1 MNAERRIA
9 MNASQK
15 SGVKHFA
22 DFIRMTP
29 CLVVLSILSLLLSPY
44 SSVRAAT
51 NTIAT
56 QAAADATPTL
66 VVNANQVLHPV
77 THVASG
83 GLYGLGSDSTPA
95 DSMVIPLHPKVFTQ
109 MAPGGQQLPNGA
121 TVPGGDALVVAP
133 KAARAG
139 AKVTIRMPDYYPNFP
154 YKWVSWS
161 NWLSVVD
168 GEIAARQAATTITNI
183 EAWEL
188 WNEPDWTWDTT
199 NAGSFNAGWVRT
211 YQEVRS
217 KDTTTPILGPSISS
231 YNASYMSSFLSYAK
245 ANNALPDIICWHEL
259 SGQGRIAS
267 DIAAYRAL
275 EASLGIS
282 PRPIAIDEYAEPGEV
297 GIPGSLVGYIAK
309 FERGGVDS
317 ADLAFWNQYGTFS
330 DLVVNNTQPNGAW
343 WLYKW
348 YGDMTG
354 NMVSTT
360 PPAQTG
366 LDGAAAVN
374 SAGNQVSVIVGGG
387 SGANAVTINGLN
399 TLSAFGSTAT
409 VTLEYVPSLGRTTA
423 VPGTTVL
430 STTNYTFNNGS
441 ITVPINNMDA
451 SGGYHLLITPTST
464 ATYEKIVNKNSGLVL
479 DITNASTTAGAD
491 ALQSSDTGTSDE
503 MWRLVDA
510 GGGYVKIVNE
520 NSGLLLGITKASTAP
535 GAIALQWTDN
545 GTADHLWQLVD
556 AGGGYVKILNK
567 NSGLLLGITKAST
580 AAGALA
586 LQWSDNG
593 TADHLWQ
600 IHS

>member
-1 MNAERRIA
+1 MQRFSRHLRTVI
-9 MNASQK
+9 
-15 SGVKHFA
+15 
-22 DFIRMTP
+22 
-29 CLVVLSILSLLLSPY
+29 CLTVLLSMVTLFNFPAAQAASY
-44 SSVRAAT
+44 SHT
-51 NTIAT
+51 T
-56 QAAADATPTL
+56 QARANATPTL
-66 VVNANQVLHPV
+66 VVNANQVLRSV

-83 GLYGLGSDSTPA
+83 GLYGLGSDTTPN

-109 MAPGGQQLPNGA
+109 MAPGGHQLPNGA
-121 TVPGGDALVVAP
+121 TTPGGDALVVAP

-168 GEIAARQAATTITNI
+168 GQIAARKAATNVTNI
-183 EAWEL
+183 YAWEL

-217 KDTTTPILGPSISS
+217 KDATTPILGPSISF

-259 SGQGRIAS
+259 GGQGSIAG
-267 DIAAYRAL
+267 DISAYRSL

-282 PRPIAIDEYAEPGEV
+282 PRPIAIDEYATTSEV
-297 GIPGSLVGYIAK
+297 GIPGPLVGYIAK
-309 FERGGVDS
+309 FERGGVDY
-317 ADLAFWNQYGTFS
+317 ANLAFWNQYGTFN
-330 DLVVNNTQPNGAW
+330 DMVINNNQPNGAW

-354 NMVSTT
+354 NMVVTT

-366 LDGAAAVN
+366 LDGAASVN
-374 SAGNQVSVIVGGG
+374 SAGNQVSVILGGG
-387 SGANAVTINGLN
+387 SGSNAVTINGLN
-399 TLSAFGSTAT
+399 AFSVFGSNAT
-409 VTLEYVPSLGRTTA
+409 VTLEYVASSGRTG
-423 VPGTTVL
+423 VSPGTMVL
-430 STTNYTFNNGS
+430 STTNYPISNGS
-441 ITVPINNMDA
+441 ITVPINNMNNTGA
-451 SGGYHLLITPTST
+451 YHLLITPSSSGT
-464 ATYEKIVNKNSGLVL
+464 AVYDKIVNKNSGLVL
-479 DITNASTTAGAD
+479 GIANASTSAGA
-491 ALQSSDTGTSDE
+491 Q
-503 MWRLVDA
+503 
-510 GGGYVKIVNE
+510 
-520 NSGLLLGITKASTAP
+520 
-535 GAIALQWTDN
+535 ALQWSDN

-556 AGGGYVKILNK
+556 AGGGYVKIVNKNSGLVLGITNASTSAGAIALQWSDNGAADHLWQLVNAGGGYVKLVNK
-567 NSGLLLGITKAST
+567 NSGLLLGITNAST
-580 AAGALA
+580 SAGALA

>member
-1 MNAERRIA
+1 MMQHSPCFQRR
-9 MNASQK
+9 
-15 SGVKHFA
+15 
-22 DFIRMTP
+22 
-29 CLVVLSILSLLLSPY
+29 ILSLTALISIMVLLIFSAPP
-44 SSVRAAT
+44 VLAT
-51 NTIAT
+51 SGKHTAKT
-56 QAAADATPTL
+56 VALATPTL
-66 VVNANQVLHPV
+66 VVNANQVLRSV

-83 GLYGLGSDSTPA
+83 GLYGLGSDTTPD

-109 MAPGGQQLPNGA
+109 MAPNGHQLPNGA
-121 TVPGGDALVVAP
+121 TTPGGDALVVAP

-161 NWLSVVD
+161 DWLSVVD
-168 GEIAARQAATTITNI
+168 GEIAARKAATNVTNI

-188 WNEPDWTWDTT
+188 WNEPDWTWNTT

-217 KDTTTPILGPSISS
+217 KDTTTPILGPSTST

-259 SGQGRIAS
+259 GGQGSIAS
-267 DIAAYRAL
+267 DISAYRSL
-275 EASLGIS
+275 ESSLGIS
-282 PRPIAIDEYAEPGEV
+282 PRPIAIDEYAKTNEV

-317 ADLAFWNQYGTFS
+317 ANLAFWNRYGTFN
-330 DLVVNNTQPNGAW
+330 DMVINNNQPNGAW

-366 LDGAAAVN
+366 LDGAASVN

-387 SGANAVTINGLN
+387 SGTNNVTINGLN
-399 TLSAFGSTAT
+399 SFSAFGSTAT
-409 VTLEYVPSLGRTTA
+409 VTVEYVPSYGRTTA
-423 VPGTTVL
+423 VPGTQVL
-430 STTNYTFNNGS
+430 ATTNYTISNGS
-441 ITVPINNMDA
+441 ITVPINSMDSA
-451 SGGYHLLITPTST
+451 GAYHLLVTPTST
-464 ATYEKIVNKNSGLVL
+464 ATYNKIVNKNSGLVL
-479 DITNASTTAGAD
+479 GITNASTSAGAI
-491 ALQSSDTGTSDE
+491 ALQWSDNGTADHL
-503 MWRLVDA
+503 WQFVDA
-510 GGGYVKIVNE
+510 GGGYVKIVNK
-520 NSGLLLGITKASTAP
+520 NSGLVLGITNASTAA
-535 GAIALQWTDN
+535 GAQALQWSDN
-545 GTADHLWQLVD
+545 GTADHLWQLVN
-556 AGGGYVKILNK
+556 AGGGYVKIVNK
-567 NSGLLLGITKAST
+567 NSGLVLGITNAST
-580 AAGALA
+580 SAGAIA

-600 IHS
+600 IRG

>member
-1 MNAERRIA
+1 MNAERKSA
-9 MNASQK
+9 MNANRK
-15 SGVKHFA
+15 SAVKRFSGFFWA
-22 DFIRMTP
+22 AI
-29 CLVVLSILSLLLSPY
+29 CLTVLSTVSLFLSPY
-44 SSVRAAT
+44 APARAAT
-51 NTIAT
+51 TT
-56 QAAADATPTL
+56 KVAASATPTL
-66 VVNANQVLHPV
+66 VVNANQVLRSV

-109 MAPGGQQLPNGA
+109 MAPGGHQLPNGE
-121 TVPGGDALVVAP
+121 TTPGGDALVVAA

-168 GEIAARQAATTITNI
+168 GEVAARKAATTVTNI

-217 KDTTTPILGPSISS
+217 KDASTPILGPSISR
-231 YNASYMSSFLSYAK
+231 YNASYMKSFLTYAK
-245 ANNALPDIICWHEL
+245 ANNALPNIICWHEL
-259 SGQGRIAS
+259 QGQGNIAG
-267 DIAAYRAL
+267 DISAYRSL

-282 PRPIAIDEYAEPGEV
+282 PRPIAIDEYGRTTEV

-309 FERGGVDS
+309 FERGGIDS
-317 ADLAFWNQYGTFS
+317 ADLAFWNQYGTF
-330 DLVVNNTQPNGAW
+330 DDMVINNNQANGAW

-354 NMVSTT
+354 NMVATT
-360 PPAQTG
+360 PPGQTG

-374 SAGNQVSVIVGGG
+374 SAKTQVSVIAGGG

-399 TLSAFGSTAT
+399 ALSSFGSSAT
-409 VTLEYVPSLGRTTA
+409 VTLEYVPSFGRTTA

-430 STTNYTFNNGS
+430 STTNYTVNNGS
-441 ITVPINNMDA
+441 ITIPINNMVA
-451 SGGYHLLITPTST
+451 SGGYHLLITPTSA
-464 ATYEKIVNKNSGLVL
+464 ATYDKIVNKNSGLVL
-479 DITNASTTAGAD
+479 GISNASTTVGADALQWSDNGTADHLWRFVDAGSGYVKIVNKNSSLVLGISNASTTAGAL
-491 ALQSSDTGTSDE
+491 ALQWSDSGGADHL
-503 MWRLVDA
+503 WQIVDA
-510 GGGYVKIVNE
+510 GGGYVKIVN
-520 NSGLLLGITKASTAP
+520 
-535 GAIALQWTDN
+535 
-545 GTADHLWQLVD
+545 
-556 AGGGYVKILNK
+556 K
-567 NSGLLLGITKAST
+567 NSGLLLGITNAST

-593 TADHLWQ
+593 TSDHLWQ

>member
-1 MNAERRIA
+1 MKNKAVLAGIL
-9 MNASQK
+9 
-15 SGVKHFA
+15 
-22 DFIRMTP
+22 
-29 CLVVLSILSLLLSPY
+29 CLVLMINLIDFPSKPIAV
-44 SSVRAAT
+44 AAT
-51 NTIAT
+51 
-56 QAAADATPTL
+56 TPTL
-66 VVNANQVLHPV
+66 VVNANQVLHTV
-77 THVASG
+77 DHVASG
-83 GLYGLGSDSTPA
+83 GLYGLGSDTTPD

-109 MAPGGQQLPNGA
+109 MAPGGHQLPNGE
-121 TVPGGDALVVAP
+121 TTPGGDALVVAP

-168 GEIAARQAATTITNI
+168 DQIAAVQADTSVTNI

-199 NAGSFNAGWVRT
+199 DAGSFNAGWVRT

-217 KDTTTPILGPSISS
+217 KDQTTPIVGPSIST

-259 SGQGRIAS
+259 QGQGSIAS
-267 DIAAYRAL
+267 DISAYRSL
-275 EASLGIS
+275 ESSLGIS
-282 PRPIAIDEYAEPGEV
+282 PLPIAIDEYAETGEV

-309 FERGGVDS
+309 FERAGVDY
-317 ADLAFWNQYGTFS
+317 ANLAFWNQYGTFN
-330 DLVVNNTQPNGAW
+330 DMVINNDQPNGAW

-354 NMVSTT
+354 NMIVTT

-374 SAGNQVSVIVGGG
+374 SAQNQVSVIFGGG
-387 SGANAVTINGLN
+387 SGTNDVTINGLN
-399 TLSAFGSTAT
+399 ALSAFGSNAT
-409 VTLEYVPSLGRTTA
+409 VTVEYVPSYGRTTA

-430 STTNYTFNNGS
+430 SVTNYAITNGS
-441 ITVPINNMDA
+441 ITVPIANMDSA
-451 SGGYHLLITPTST
+451 GGYHLLITPTST
-464 ATYEKIVNKNSGLVL
+464 VTYDKIVNKNSSLVL
-479 DITNASTTAGAD
+479 GITNASTSAGA
-491 ALQSSDTGTSDE
+491 Q
-503 MWRLVDA
+503 
-510 GGGYVKIVNE
+510 
-520 NSGLLLGITKASTAP
+520 
-535 GAIALQWTDN
+535 ALQWSDN

-556 AGGGYVKILNK
+556 AGSGYVKIVNK
-567 NSGLLLGITKAST
+567 NSGLLLGITNAST
-580 AAGALA
+580 SAGAIALQWSDNGTADHLWQLVNAGSGYVKIVNKNSGLLLGITNASTSAGALA

-600 IHS
+600 IHP